1 MIYFL
6 GKYADN
12 LLNIIEK
19 KEEKTNFVNSLIERM
34 RL

>member
-6 GKYADN
+6 GKYADD
-12 LLNIIEK
+12 LLDIIEK
-19 KEEKTNFVNSLIERM
+19 KEEKTNIVNKLIERM